1 MIDYKS
7 EKMIVITS
15 GKRYLDIDAYATCIA
30 YRELLKMLGIEAKFV
45 STAPLNYSI
54 TKSLLEIPY
63 TLDNYNVDKND
74 KFIVIDISN
83 KEFFEDFVKKDNVIE
98 IIDHHPGFDNYW
110 NNLLG
115 KNSIIE
121 QIGSVATIIV
131 EKYEENNL
139 LNKMDKNIAK
149 LLMAAILDN
158 TLNFTAEVTKKRDKD
173 AYNKLEQIAENFTF
187 KTSYFS
193 ECQKI
198 VEDDLINSIVN
209 DVKIEETSKYL
220 PKVLGQLTIWNITTI
235 LDKKDIIKE
244 VMNSYGNEWLINIIS
259 LEEKRSYVVC
269 SNENVKNN
277 ISKLFNCTTASDVL
291 IISPAKLRKEI
302 IKIAL
307 DVLKS

>member
-1 MIDYKS
+1 
-7 EKMIVITS
+7 MIVIGS
-15 GKRYLDIDAYATCIA
+15 GKKYIDIDAYATCIA

-74 KFIVIDISN
+74 KLIIIDVSN
-83 KEFFEDFVKKDNVIE
+83 KEFFEDFVNENNIIE
-98 IIDHHPGFDNYW
+98 IIDHHHGFCNYW

-115 KNSIIE
+115 ENSIIE

-139 LNKMDKNIAK
+139 LDKMDKNIAK

-158 TLNFTAEVTKKRDKD
+158 TLNFTAEITKKRDKD
-173 AYNKLEQIAENFTF
+173 AYNKLEKIADDFTF
-187 KTSYFS
+187 KKLYFS
-193 ECQKI
+193 ECQKV
-198 VEDDLINSIVN
+198 VEDDLINSIIN
-209 DVKIEETSKYL
+209 DVKIEESSKYL
-220 PKVLGQLTIWNITTI
+220 PKVLGQLTIWNVTTI
-235 LDKKDIIKE
+235 LDKKDLIKE

-259 LEEKRSYVVC
+259 LEENKSYILC

-277 ISKLFNCTTASDVL
+277 ISKLFNCTTACDVL

-302 IKIAL
+302 IKFAL
-307 DVLKS
+307 DFE

>member
-1 MIDYKS
+1 
-7 EKMIVITS
+7 MIVITP

-30 YRELLKMLGIEAKFV
+30 YRELLKMLDIEAKFV
-45 STAPLNYSI
+45 STATLNYSI

-83 KEFFEDFVKKDNVIE
+83 KEFFEDFVKEDNVIE

-115 KNSIIE
+115 ENSIIE
-121 QIGSVATIIV
+121 QIGSVATIIF

-158 TLNFTAEVTKKRDKD
+158 TLNFTAEITKKRDKV
-173 AYNKLEQIAENFTF
+173 AYNKLEQIAEDFTF
-187 KTSYFS
+187 KTLYFS
-193 ECQKI
+193 ECQKE

-209 DVKIEETSKYL
+209 DLKIEETTRYL
-220 PKVLGQLTIWNITTI
+220 PKVLGQLTI
-235 LDKKDIIKE
+235 
-244 VMNSYGNEWLINIIS
+244 
-259 LEEKRSYVVC
+259 
-269 SNENVKNN
+269 
-277 ISKLFNCTTASDVL
+277 
-291 IISPAKLRKEI
+291 
-302 IKIAL
+302 
-307 DVLKS
+307 

>member
-1 MIDYKS
+1 
-7 EKMIVITS
+7 MIVIIS
-15 GKRYLDIDAYATCIA
+15 GKKYIDIDAYATCIA
-30 YRELLKMLGIEAKFV
+30 YRELLNMLGIEAKFV

-74 KFIVIDISN
+74 KLIIIDVSN
-83 KEFFEDFVKKDNVIE
+83 KEFFEDFVNGNNIIE

-139 LNKMDKNIAK
+139 LDKMDKNIAK

-158 TLNFTAEVTKKRDKD
+158 TLNFTAEITTKRDID
-173 AYNKLEQIAENFTF
+173 AYNKLEKIADDFTF
-187 KTSYFS
+187 KTLYFS

-198 VEDDLINSIVN
+198 VEADLINSIVN

-220 PKVLGQLTIWNITTI
+220 PKVLGQLTIWNVTII
-235 LDKKDIIKE
+235 LDKKDVIKE
-244 VMNSYGNEWLINIIS
+244 VMNSFGSEWLINIIS
-259 LEEKRSYVVC
+259 LEENKSYILY
-269 SNENVKNN
+269 SSEKVKNSL
-277 ISKLFNCTTASDVL
+277 IMLFNCTSMNDIL
-291 IISPAKLRKEI
+291 IITPAKLRKEI
-302 IKIAL
+302 IKIA
-307 DVLKS
+307 KESK